1 MNARKGKA
9 WGACCSLRKIW
20 KSDLQQSIKIRIF
33 TALVESVFLYGSETW
48 TMTKRLN
55 KIVDGCYTRM
65 LRMAL
70 DVNQYTQ
77 RITNSKLYGA
87 LPKLSSKIAQR
98 RLRLSGH
105 AQRHPELTLNK
116 VLFWEPTHGVT
127 KRGRPHLTF
136 VDNLRADTGLKSIK
150 DISNLMEDREL
161 WRCTVHGAR
170 EHQPT

>member
-1 MNARKGKA
+1 MNEEKTKYLVQNIDTPDSLYSHIIGEPIELVDDFVYLGSKIRDTEGDINARKGKA
-9 WGACCSLRKIW
+9 WGPGACHSLRKIW
-20 KSDLQQSIKIRIF
+20 KSDLQHSIKIRIF

-55 KIVDGCYTRM
+55 KMVDGCYTRM

-105 AQRHPELTLNK
+105 AHRHPELTLNK
-116 VLFWEPTHGVT
+116 MLF
-127 KRGRPHLTF
+127 
-136 VDNLRADTGLKSIK
+136 
-150 DISNLMEDREL
+150 
-161 WRCTVHGAR
+161 
-170 EHQPT
+170 

>member
-1 MNARKGKA
+1 
-9 WGACCSLRKIW
+9 
-20 KSDLQQSIKIRIF
+20 
-33 TALVESVFLYGSETW
+33 
-48 TMTKRLN
+48 MTKRLN
-55 KIVDGCYTRM
+55 KIVDGCYTLM

-70 DVNQYTQ
+70 DVNQYTE
-77 RITNSKLYGA
+77 RITNNKLYGA

-105 AQRHPELTLNK
+105 AHRHPELTLNK
-116 VLFWEPTHGVT
+116 VLLWEPTHGVA

-161 WRCTVHGAR
+161 WRRTVHGAR
-170 EHQPT
+170 EHHPP